1 MAKEENNNTH
11 LNEITRV
18 SSGTEV
24 KGILT
29 SKTDIRIDGRFEGNI
44 VTKGKLVIGE
54 KAFVTNSVVVC
65 QSADLWGTIEGD
77 IFVSDVL
84 SLKNSSSFSGDLNV
98 PKLTIDVGAKF
109 NGKCKVITEQEFAS
123 LTKEFW
129 PEEDKAA
136 PVKK

>member
-18 SSGTEV
+18 SSGTEI

-65 QSADLWGTIEGD
+65 QSADIWGTIEGD

-84 SLKNSSSFSGDLNV
+84 SLKNSASFTGDLNV
-98 PKLTIDVGAKF
+98 PRLTIDVGAKF

-129 PEEDKAA
+129 PEEEKPA
-136 PVKK
+136 PAKK

>member
-1 MAKEENNNTH
+1 MGKEDNNPQIND
-11 LNEITRV
+11 ITRV
-18 SSGTEV
+18 SSGTEI

-54 KAFVTNSVVVC
+54 KALITNSVIVC
-65 QSADLWGTIEGD
+65 QSADVWGMVEGD

-84 SLKNSSSFSGDLNV
+84 TLKNSASFSGDLNT
-98 PKLTIDVGAKF
+98 PKLAIDVGAKF
-109 NGKCKVITEQEFAS
+109 NGKCKVITEQEFSS

-129 PEEDKAA
+129 PEEDKQIPA
-136 PVKK
+136 KK